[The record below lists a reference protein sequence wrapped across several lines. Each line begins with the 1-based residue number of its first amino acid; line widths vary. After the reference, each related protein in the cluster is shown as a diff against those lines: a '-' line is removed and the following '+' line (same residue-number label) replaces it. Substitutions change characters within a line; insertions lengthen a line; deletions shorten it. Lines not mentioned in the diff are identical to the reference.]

1 MFKNINNDQTCGSET
16 LNNQISRIKSDNA
29 LLRSI
34 IAHIPGNIYWKDKN
48 GYFIGCNNNVAQ
60 ILGYNSPDEVIGKR
74 NHELFDPSLADIT
87 TKIDAGIINRNQA
100 IDLEEKGLDVNK
112 NPAIYL
118 TKKSPLYNE
127 ENEIIGIL
135 GVSLDITER
144 KKIEE
149 DLKIAKEQAETASLA
164 KSEFVANLSHDV
176 KTPLAG
182 IIGMAELLTYRLKE
196 EKDIEFAQLLLSSG
210 RQLLNFFDN
219 CLDAFKLESDIT
231 LITESF
237 YLSALIDDMAQ
248 LFEAAIHAKKLTLDT
263 HIQKNV
269 PDYLTG
275 CQKGLYR
282 VLLNLIANAVKFTQK
297 GNIFISINH
306 SHLIDQSKI
315 NLHITIEDT
324 GIGIPKDKLGIIF
337 DRFTRLIP
345 SYKGT
350 YEGNGIGLYIV
361 KRYIEAMQGDIR
373 VYSKENTG
381 TRFDI
386 TLPFDIAEYQGLTN
400 QNKITQNMT
409 VPRQENNGDKPIRI
423 LLVED
428 NYTAQMIQ
436 QSLLTS
442 LSCEVEIA
450 DSGEKAL
457 EQFEPGK
464 FGLIL
469 LDIGLPGIQGD
480 SVAKFIRKL
489 EQHSHTHVPII
500 ALTAHT
506 TEGITKQY
514 LANGID
520 AVYSKPLTREQA
532 EQLILSS

>member
-1 MFKNINNDQTCGSET
+1 MLKNINNDQSCEIET
-16 LNNQISRIKSDNA
+16 LNNQISRIKAENA

-48 GYFIGCNNNVAQ
+48 GYFIGCNNNVAH
-60 ILGYNSPDEVIGKR
+60 ILGYKSPNEVIGKR

-87 TKIDAGIINRNQA
+87 TKIDTGIIDSNQ
-100 IDLEEKGLDVNK
+100 ITDLEEKGLDINK

-144 KKIEE
+144 KKMEE
-149 DLKIAKEQAETASLA
+149 DLKIAKEQAEATSLA

-237 YLSALIDDMAQ
+237 HLSVLIDDMAQ
-248 LFEAAIHAKKLTLDT
+248 LFEAAIRAKKLSFNT
-263 HIQKNV
+263 HIQKDV
-269 PDYLTG
+269 PNYLTG

-282 VLLNLIANAVKFTQK
+282 ILLNLIANAVKFTHK

-306 SHLIDQSKI
+306 NQLIDQSKV

-324 GIGIPKDKLGIIF
+324 GIGIPKDKLEIIF

-386 TLPFDIAEYQGLTN
+386 TLPFEIAEYQGLTD
-400 QNKITQNMT
+400 QNNITQNVT
-409 VPRQENNGDKPIRI
+409 IPRQENDRNKPIRI

-436 QSLLTS
+436 QSLLIS

-457 EQFEPGK
+457 EQFEAGK

-480 SVAKFIRKL
+480 SVANLIRKL

-506 TEGITKQY
+506 TADITKQY
-514 LANGID
+514 LTNGID

-532 EQLILSS
+532 EQLIN